1 MADIREIT
9 DFSAPELD
17 IFARL
22 RENQLANWECAEKGI
37 FIAESPKVIGR
48 ALMAGYEP
56 ISFLMER
63 RHVES
68 QGKDLLQ
75 RCGEVPVFTAEKAVL
90 AQMTGFHLTRGML
103 CAMKRRELPDI
114 AQVCAGARRVAV
126 LERVMNPTNVGAIF
140 RSAAALG
147 MDAVLLSPSCCD
159 PLCRRAIRV
168 SMGTVFQVPWAR
180 LGEEKGDWPEAG
192 LARPLKTL
200 TAATK
205 KISEGDLKCRSGIK
219 SRDEFGQLSESF
231 DAMAQRLEE
240 SMNEMQ
246 DSVRRR
252 EEFMGSFAHE
262 MKTPMTSIIGYADFI
277 RSGSLDEEEQMN
289 AANYIFSEG
298 KRLESLSAKLLDIIV
313 MNNRKIELRSVS
325 PAQLISHLV
334 EYLKPIYSQEGI
346 VLQYKCEEGEC
357 LLEPDLVKSLVSNL
371 IDNSRKSFT
380 DGGNIYLRSRMLP
393 DGCEIRVLDNG
404 PGIPPEA
411 IDHLT
416 EAFYRVDKSRSRMQ
430 GGAGLG
436 LALCSDI
443 AKLHNGTLRI
453 ESRIGNG
460 TEVTAELHGGRI

>member
-1 MADIREIT
+1 MRFRLKICIYMIWLLSLAFAVGGSLLISESFDNTMRLERE
-9 DFSAPELD
+9 
-17 IFARL
+17 
-22 RENQLANWECAEKGI
+22 
-37 FIAESPKVIGR
+37 
-48 ALMAGYEP
+48 
-56 ISFLMER
+56 
-63 RHVES
+63 
-68 QGKDLLQ
+68 
-75 RCGEVPVFTAEKAVL
+75 TAEASFRNMLSTLRIVEEADGGENDVL
-90 AQMTGFHLTRGML
+90 NILSSMRNAENTEFESVKLYAGGKLIYSDGSEPERDPDAAKQSISVLKTDDGKRYYRLCGNMETEWDSLRVVAYRDVSGAYELRNAQYASYAEVF
-103 CAMKRRELPDI
+103 
-114 AQVCAGARRVAV
+114 
-126 LERVMNPTNVGAIF
+126 
-140 RSAAALG
+140 AAALLVG
-147 MDAVLLSPSCCD
+147 GVLSYL
-159 PLCRRAIRV
+159 
-168 SMGTVFQVPWAR
+168 
-180 LGEEKGDWPEAG
+180 
-192 LARPLKTL
+192 LAYMLTRPLKTL

-453 ESRIGNG
+453 ESRVGNG

>member
-1 MADIREIT
+1 MRFRLKICIYMIWLLSLAFSVGGSLLISESFDNTMRLERE
-9 DFSAPELD
+9 
-17 IFARL
+17 
-22 RENQLANWECAEKGI
+22 
-37 FIAESPKVIGR
+37 
-48 ALMAGYEP
+48 
-56 ISFLMER
+56 
-63 RHVES
+63 
-68 QGKDLLQ
+68 
-75 RCGEVPVFTAEKAVL
+75 TAEASFRNMLSTLRIVEEADGGENDVL
-90 AQMTGFHLTRGML
+90 NILSSMRNAENTEFESVKLYAGGKLIYSDGSEPERDPDAAKQSISVLKTDDGKRYYRLCGNMETEWDSLRVVAYRDVSGAYELRNAQYASYAEVF
-103 CAMKRRELPDI
+103 
-114 AQVCAGARRVAV
+114 
-126 LERVMNPTNVGAIF
+126 
-140 RSAAALG
+140 AAALLVG
-147 MDAVLLSPSCCD
+147 GVLSYL
-159 PLCRRAIRV
+159 
-168 SMGTVFQVPWAR
+168 
-180 LGEEKGDWPEAG
+180 
-192 LARPLKTL
+192 LAYMLTRPLKTL

-453 ESRIGNG
+453 ESRVGNG

>member
-1 MADIREIT
+1 
-9 DFSAPELD
+9 
-17 IFARL
+17 
-22 RENQLANWECAEKGI
+22 
-37 FIAESPKVIGR
+37 
-48 ALMAGYEP
+48 
-56 ISFLMER
+56 
-63 RHVES
+63 
-68 QGKDLLQ
+68 
-75 RCGEVPVFTAEKAVL
+75 
-90 AQMTGFHLTRGML
+90 
-103 CAMKRRELPDI
+103 
-114 AQVCAGARRVAV
+114 
-126 LERVMNPTNVGAIF
+126 
-140 RSAAALG
+140 
-147 MDAVLLSPSCCD
+147 
-159 PLCRRAIRV
+159 
-168 SMGTVFQVPWAR
+168 
-180 LGEEKGDWPEAG
+180 
-192 LARPLKTL
+192 
-200 TAATK
+200 
-205 KISEGDLKCRSGIK
+205 
-219 SRDEFGQLSESF
+219 
-231 DAMAQRLEE
+231 
-240 SMNEMQ
+240 
-246 DSVRRR
+246 
-252 EEFMGSFAHE
+252 
-262 MKTPMTSIIGYADFI
+262 
-277 RSGSLDEEEQMN
+277 MN

-443 AKLHNGTLRI
+443 AKLHNGSLRI
-453 ESRIGNG
+453 ESRVGNG

>member
-1 MADIREIT
+1 MRFRLKICIYMIWLLSLAFAVGGSLLISESFDNTMRLERE
-9 DFSAPELD
+9 
-17 IFARL
+17 
-22 RENQLANWECAEKGI
+22 
-37 FIAESPKVIGR
+37 
-48 ALMAGYEP
+48 
-56 ISFLMER
+56 
-63 RHVES
+63 
-68 QGKDLLQ
+68 
-75 RCGEVPVFTAEKAVL
+75 TAEASFRNMLSTLRIVEEADGGKNDVL
-90 AQMTGFHLTRGML
+90 NILSSMRNAENTEFESVKLYAGGKLIYSDGSEAERDPDGAKHGISVLKTDDGKRYYRLCGNMETEWDSLRVVAYRDVSGAYELRNAQYASYAEVF
-103 CAMKRRELPDI
+103 
-114 AQVCAGARRVAV
+114 
-126 LERVMNPTNVGAIF
+126 
-140 RSAAALG
+140 AAALLVG
-147 MDAVLLSPSCCD
+147 GVLSYL
-159 PLCRRAIRV
+159 
-168 SMGTVFQVPWAR
+168 
-180 LGEEKGDWPEAG
+180 
-192 LARPLKTL
+192 LAYMLTRPLKTL

-231 DAMAQRLEE
+231 DAMAQRMEE

-313 MNNRKIELRSVS
+313 MNNRKIELRPVS

-443 AKLHNGTLRI
+443 AKLHNGSLRI
-453 ESRIGNG
+453 ESRVGNG

>member
-1 MADIREIT
+1 MRFRLKICIYMIWLLSLAFAVGGSLLISESFDNTMRLERE
-9 DFSAPELD
+9 
-17 IFARL
+17 
-22 RENQLANWECAEKGI
+22 
-37 FIAESPKVIGR
+37 
-48 ALMAGYEP
+48 
-56 ISFLMER
+56 
-63 RHVES
+63 
-68 QGKDLLQ
+68 
-75 RCGEVPVFTAEKAVL
+75 TAEASFRNMLSTLRIVEEADGGENDVL
-90 AQMTGFHLTRGML
+90 NILSSMRNAENTEFESVKLYAGGKLIYSDGSEPERDPDAAKQSISVLKTDDGKRYYRLCGNMETEWDSLRVVAYRDVSGAYELRNAQYASYAEVF
-103 CAMKRRELPDI
+103 
-114 AQVCAGARRVAV
+114 
-126 LERVMNPTNVGAIF
+126 
-140 RSAAALG
+140 AAALLVG
-147 MDAVLLSPSCCD
+147 GVLSYL
-159 PLCRRAIRV
+159 
-168 SMGTVFQVPWAR
+168 
-180 LGEEKGDWPEAG
+180 
-192 LARPLKTL
+192 LAYMLTRPLKTL

-404 PGIPPEA
+404 PGIPSEA

-453 ESRIGNG
+453 ESRVGNG

>member
-1 MADIREIT
+1 MRFRLKICIYMIWLLSLA
-9 DFSAPELD
+9 
-17 IFARL
+17 FAVGGSL
-22 RENQLANWECAEKGI
+22 LI
-37 FIAESPKVIGR
+37 SESFDNTMR
-48 ALMAGYEP
+48 
-56 ISFLMER
+56 
-63 RHVES
+63 
-68 QGKDLLQ
+68 
-75 RCGEVPVFTAEKAVL
+75 
-90 AQMTGFHLTRGML
+90 
-103 CAMKRRELPDI
+103 
-114 AQVCAGARRVAV
+114 
-126 LERVMNPTNVGAIF
+126 LEREAAEASFRNMLSTLRIVEEADGGENDVLNILSSMRNAENTEFESVKLYAGGKLIYSDGSEPERDPDGAKQGISVLKTDDGKRYYRLCGNMETEWDSLRVVAYRDVSGAYELRNAQYASYAEVF
-140 RSAAALG
+140 AAALLVG
-147 MDAVLLSPSCCD
+147 GVLSYL
-159 PLCRRAIRV
+159 
-168 SMGTVFQVPWAR
+168 
-180 LGEEKGDWPEAG
+180 
-192 LARPLKTL
+192 LAYMLTRPLKTL

-443 AKLHNGTLRI
+443 AKLHNGSLRI
-453 ESRIGNG
+453 ESRVGNG

>member
-1 MADIREIT
+1 MRFRLKICIYMIWLLSLAFAVGGSLLISESFDNTMRLERE
-9 DFSAPELD
+9 
-17 IFARL
+17 
-22 RENQLANWECAEKGI
+22 
-37 FIAESPKVIGR
+37 
-48 ALMAGYEP
+48 
-56 ISFLMER
+56 
-63 RHVES
+63 
-68 QGKDLLQ
+68 
-75 RCGEVPVFTAEKAVL
+75 TAEASFRNMLSTLRIVEEADGGKNDVL
-90 AQMTGFHLTRGML
+90 NILSSMRNAENTEFESVKLYAGGKLIYSDGSEAERDPDDAKQGISVLKTDDGKRYYRLCGNMETEWDSLRVVAYRDVSGAYELRNAQYASYAEVF
-103 CAMKRRELPDI
+103 
-114 AQVCAGARRVAV
+114 
-126 LERVMNPTNVGAIF
+126 
-140 RSAAALG
+140 AAALLVG
-147 MDAVLLSPSCCD
+147 GVLSYL
-159 PLCRRAIRV
+159 
-168 SMGTVFQVPWAR
+168 
-180 LGEEKGDWPEAG
+180 
-192 LARPLKTL
+192 LAYMLTRPLKTL

-246 DSVRRR
+246 DSVHRR

-277 RSGSLDEEEQMN
+277 RSGSLDDEEQMN

-313 MNNRKIELRSVS
+313 MNNRKIELRPVS

-443 AKLHNGTLRI
+443 AKLHNGSLRI
-453 ESRIGNG
+453 ESRVGNG